1 MYRLSKIV
9 YNQIALNDLLCIV
22 FFYHAAESLDFLF
35 VCLQSQYRFVCE
47 AILKVYE
54 EEIVKPFETE
64 PPVEKEE

>member
-1 MYRLSKIV
+1 MHS
-9 YNQIALNDLLCIV
+9 
-22 FFYHAAESLDFLF
+22 FFYNAAESLDFLF

-54 EEIVKPFETE
+54 EEIVKPFEIE

>member
-1 MYRLSKIV
+1 MWYTFVFIMQLSHFI
-9 YNQIALNDLLCIV
+9 C
-22 FFYHAAESLDFLF
+22 F

-54 EEIVKPFETE
+54 EEIVKPCETE